1 MTESFSP
8 HRGAAYKG
16 ENLLATRTYIK
27 ARTVTAWD
35 GGTPYNY
42 TIEDEV
48 NNLEWRNSPRVN
60 GKLLLRGNPM
70 TRNKSKLT
78 SFVYQDAATC
88 NVILAR
94 YYSGRNPFW
103 IHSAAADQAVT
114 GLYNECYARLRG
126 KLYKGSAS
134 LGVTLGSA
142 KQSGRMINDR
152 FLVLNNK
159 AVAMSARL
167 GKLPVKTILKARD
180 AKRFREL
187 PKAFANAYLE
197 IIFGWVPLMKD
208 IHAAGHAL
216 ASIKPDYQ
224 VVKAKASGP
233 FRASKKTADGN
244 TEFNGS
250 VAVTLALGVSVSNP
264 NAWMLERLGLLN
276 PGAVA
281 WDLVPWS
288 FVVNMFVNTGQLMN
302 SLTDFTGLT
311 FDSDGTFTKSIRG
324 SGYERAR
331 VGHKTSVAT
340 WVATPNIRTLIAKPP
355 TPRLSFRMP
364 DTSISNAALAAALF
378 TQRFQKIAGF
388 FNPNLTK

>member
-1 MTESFSP
+1 MASRRYATE
-8 HRGAAYKG
+8 RIVAAKDG
-16 ENLLATRTYIK
+16 NSTY
-27 ARTVTAWD
+27 TYLV
-35 GGTPYNY
+35 
-42 TIEDEV
+42 EDDY
-48 NNLEWRNSPRVN
+48 LSMEWRNSTRVN

-70 TRNKSKLT
+70 WRNKSKLT

-88 NVILAR
+88 NLMGAR
-94 YYSGRNPFW
+94 YQDARNPFW
-103 IHSAAADQAVT
+103 VHTAAADEAVNS
-114 GLYNECYARLRG
+114 LYSECYAKLRG

-167 GKLPVKTILKARD
+167 GKLPVKSILKARD
-180 AKRFREL
+180 AKRFRDL

-197 IIFGWVPLMKD
+197 IIFGWAPLLKD

-224 VVKAKASGP
+224 TVKAQAGGP
-233 FRASKKTADGN
+233 FQARKPTQFGE

-250 VAVTLALGVSVSNP
+250 VAVKLAVGVSVSNP
-264 NAWMLERLGLLN
+264 NTWMLERLGLLN
-276 PGAVA
+276 LGAVA

-302 SLTDFTGLT
+302 SLTDFTGLA
-311 FDSDGTFTKSIRG
+311 FDDEGTFTRSIRG
-324 SGYERAR
+324 SGYEIVRY
-331 VGHKTSVAT
+331 GNKTSTAT
-340 WVATPNIRTLIAKPP
+340 WVATPTIRTLLAKPP
-355 TPRLSFRMP
+355 TPRLSFRLP

>member
-1 MTESFSP
+1 MASRRYATI
-8 HRGAAYKG
+8 RIVAAKDG
-16 ENLLATRTYIK
+16 NSTY
-27 ARTVTAWD
+27 TYEV
-35 GGTPYNY
+35 
-42 TIEDEV
+42 EDDY
-48 NNLEWRNSPRVN
+48 LSMEWRNSTRVN

-70 TRNKSKLT
+70 YRNKSKLT
-78 SFVYQDAATC
+78 SFVYQDAGSC
-88 NVILAR
+88 NLNGAR
-94 YYSGRNPFW
+94 FQDRRNPFYV
-103 IHSAAADQAVT
+103 HTTAVQRAVD
-114 GLYNECYARLRG
+114 GLYSECYARLRG

-197 IIFGWVPLMKD
+197 IIFGWTPLLKD
-208 IHAAGHAL
+208 IRAAGHAL
-216 ASIKPDYQ
+216 ATIKPDYQ
-224 VVKAKASGP
+224 TVKAKASGP
-233 FRASKKTADGN
+233 FRASKPTDYGN

-276 PGAVA
+276 AGAVA

-311 FDSDGTFTKSIRG
+311 FDSEGTFTQSIRG
-324 SGYERAR
+324 SGYEIAWYR
-331 VGHKTSVAT
+331 GKNSVAT
-340 WVATPNIRTLIAKPP
+340 WVATPTTRSLIAKPP
-355 TPRLSFRMP
+355 TPRLDFRLP
-364 DTSISNAALAAALF
+364 DASISNAALAAALF

>member
-1 MTESFSP
+1 M
-8 HRGAAYKG
+8 
-16 ENLLATRTYIK
+16 ATRRYAHERIVAARDGNSVHTYL
-27 ARTVTAWD
+27 V
-35 GGTPYNY
+35 
-42 TIEDEV
+42 EDDY
-48 NNLEWRNSPRVN
+48 LSMEWRNSTRVN

-70 TRNKSKLT
+70 WRNKSKLT

-88 NVILAR
+88 NLMNAR
-94 YYSGRNPFW
+94 YQNMRNPLW
-103 IHSAAADQAVT
+103 VHSVAANSVVD
-114 GLYNECYARLRG
+114 GLYSECYARLRG

-180 AKRFREL
+180 AKRFRDL

-197 IIFGWVPLMKD
+197 VIFGWAPLLKD

-216 ASIKPDYQ
+216 ATIKPDYQ
-224 VVKAKASGP
+224 TVKAKASGP
-233 FRASKKTADGN
+233 FQASKRTEFGN

-250 VAVTLALGVSVSNP
+250 VAVTLAVGISVSNP

-276 PGAVA
+276 LGAVA

-311 FDSDGTFTKSIRG
+311 FDEEGTFTQSIRG
-324 SGYERAR
+324 SGYEIVRY
-331 VGHKTSVAT
+331 GSKTSTAT
-340 WVATPNIRTLIAKPP
+340 WVATPTVRSLIAKPP
-355 TPRLSFRMP
+355 TPRLSFRLP

-378 TQRFQKIAGF
+378 TQRFQRIAGF